1 MPLSHGLKKLAGAI
15 LAAGFIMAVGL
26 IPLAGLGSYVVAQ
39 TDKTMQSNVAD
50 MKAGTTPGVTTIKDA
65 EGNTMAWIYDQR
77 RYPVPSEKIAQ
88 STKDAIVAIEDRRF
102 YEHDGVDLQGALRA
116 LITDIVAGSVEQ
128 GASTLNQQYVKN
140 YLLLVHADTDSER
153 AKATETSIVRKL
165 REMKMAADLDA
176 TLTKDEILTRY
187 LNLVP
192 FGNGAYGIEAAAE
205 TYFDKKAIDLSVPE
219 SALLTG
225 ILQSSSALN
234 PYTNPEG
241 ATQRRNTVL
250 DAMVTNNKLA
260 AADAERFKQEPLGV
274 IPEPKGLPSNCIS
287 AGDRGFFCDY
297 VLDYLSRKGYDRD
310 KLLAGSYTITTTLDP
325 ATQDAVRQSAI
336 NQVSPTAE
344 GVASVM
350 NVIEPNDARAVK
362 AMVSSR
368 NYGLDADNKE
378 TMLPMTYSMTGNGA
392 GSIFKIFTAAAALE
406 SGTQLSSQVSTP
418 ARIELSGMGVGG
430 AKNCPPGLYCV
441 QNSGN
446 FASSM
451 TLAEAL
457 AQSPNTTFVK
467 LLQKVG
473 VPRVVD
479 IAVALGLR
487 SYTDPGTY
495 DGEKS
500 VAQSIKDDNS
510 GSFTLGPTPVN
521 PLELSNV
528 AASIAD
534 DGKWCEPNPIKSMV
548 DAQGKEVPL
557 ERPKCEQAI
566 SKSVANTLA
575 SGLTGDTTHGTAK
588 AAASAYKWTSR
599 MSGKTGTTESHQSA
613 AFMGFNSNFA
623 AAVYIFNDGS
633 NPSPICTSPARQCT
647 TGTIYGGQEPARTWF
662 GAASNLSY
670 ARAGTSPS
678 PGNVFGSSD
687 DSSNNSRDRT
697 NSDNGRS
704 DSLSPFGLDDYTYP
718 SPPVGGGGGLIGGL
732 SDLINGFWP

>member
-1 MPLSHGLKKLAGAI
+1 MPQSHGLKKLAGAI
-15 LAAGFIMAVGL
+15 LVAGLIMALGL

-39 TDKTMQSNVAD
+39 TEKTMQSNVAD
-50 MKAGTTPGVTTIKDA
+50 MKAGNTPGVTTIKDA
-65 EGNTMAWIYDQR
+65 QGNAMAWIYDQR
-77 RYPVPSEKIAQ
+77 RYPVPSEEIAQ

-102 YEHDGVDLQGALRA
+102 YQHDGVDLQGTLRA
-116 LITDIVAGSVEQ
+116 LLTDIAAGSVEQ

-140 YLLLVHADTDSER
+140 YLLLVDADTDSER
-153 AKATETSIVRKL
+153 AQATETSIVRKL

-176 TLTKDEILTRY
+176 SLTKDEILTRY

-192 FGNGAYGIEAAAE
+192 FGNGAYGIEAAAQ
-205 TYFDKKAIDLSVPE
+205 TYFDKKAKDLSVPE

-274 IPEPKGLPSNCIS
+274 LPEPKGLPSNCIS

-297 VLDYLSRKGYDRD
+297 VLDYLSRKGYPKE

-325 ATQDAVRQSAI
+325 ATQDAARQAAV

-350 NVIEPNDARAVK
+350 NVIEPNNNRAIK

-368 NYGLDADNKE
+368 NYGLDAENKE
-378 TMLPMTYSMTGNGA
+378 TMLPVTYSLEGNGA

-406 SGTQLSSQVSTP
+406 SGMQLSSQVSTP
-418 ARIELSGMGVGG
+418 ARIELSGMGFGG
-430 AKNCPPGLYCV
+430 AKNCPAGLYCV
-441 QNSGN
+441 ENSGN
-446 FASSM
+446 YASSM

-487 SYTDPGTY
+487 SYTDPGAY
-495 DGEKS
+495 AGDKS
-500 VAQSIKDDNS
+500 VAQSVKDDNS

-534 DGKWCEPNPIKSMV
+534 NGKWCEPNPIKSMV
-548 DAQGKEVPL
+548 DAQGKEVHL

-588 AAASAYKWTSR
+588 AAASAYGWSKR

-613 AFMGFNSNFA
+613 AFLGFNSSFA

-633 NPSPICTSPARQCT
+633 NPSPICTSPARQCSM
-647 TGTIYGGQEPARTWF
+647 GTMYGGQEPALTWF
-662 GAASNLSY
+662 GTATNLPY
-670 ARAGTSPS
+670 ATAGTSPI
-678 PGNVFGSSD
+678 PGDVFGSSLTVSENSPQNSTSESRRA
-687 DSSNNSRDRT
+687 DSPSATLNDFIN
-697 NSDNGRS
+697 
-704 DSLSPFGLDDYTYP
+704 P
-718 SPPVGGGGGLIGGL
+718 SPPADGGGGLVGGL
-732 SDLINGFWP
+732 SSLLNGFLQ